1 MQSQEDTKVTCVR
14 NVAIR
19 LPGAGVTLALST
31 TNTLPSPRCLHKES
45 VHICRMRKRQGPYE
59 GHKEPGHIFN
69 CLRQVG

>member
-31 TNTLPSPRCLHKES
+31 TNALPSPGACTKK
-45 VHICRMRKRQGPYE
+45 VCT
-59 GHKEPGHIFN
+59 FA
-69 CLRQVG
+69 V